1 MNGSKKHNDERI
13 KKKRVQQTN
22 KVRTRTQTVQQPYAQ
37 HTTTYTYH
45 TITHTNCLSTY
56 EKYNDAQ
63 RILTRTQNNQ
73 QRINNYINMRNII
86 HTSLNAIKK
95 QQKRKHNNDN
105 TIHNN
110 KHQYA

>member
-1 MNGSKKHNDERI
+1 MKPTQIKHTRGQHKYQHTYTHNT
-13 KKKRVQQTN
+13 TN
-22 KVRTRTQTVQQPYAQ
+22 AYTSDKQ

-45 TITHTNCLSTY
+45 TITHTNCVNTY
-56 EKYNDAQ
+56 EKQYNDTQ

-73 QRINNYINMRNII
+73 QRINNYINLRNII

-105 TIHNN
+105 T
-110 KHQYA
+110 